1 MRWKSK
7 REQSPEELE
16 PPTKMAS
23 KISFDISE
31 AISILE
37 SQHSARE
44 EMLRV
49 SRKVIQQSSSSI
61 RSTHRGE
68 LDKAQELNKQSLE
81 LLNSCR
87 EQMLKFPEISANSMF
102 YDAQKE
108 YAESCVTLA
117 IISGNVIPTMKEL
130 DVQAPAYINGIVEA
144 ASELRRSILDL
155 LRQDDLTRANELL
168 EVMDEAYSMA
178 VSIDFP
184 DALTHGLRRTTD
196 AFRAVL
202 ERTRGDIT
210 TAVIFSKAR

>member
-1 MRWKSK
+1 
-7 REQSPEELE
+7 
-16 PPTKMAS
+16 MAS

-31 AISILE
+31 ALSILE
-37 SQHSARE
+37 IQHNARE
-44 EMLRV
+44 VMLSI

-68 LDKAQELNKQSLE
+68 LDKAQELNDNSLE

-87 EQMLKFPEISANSMF
+87 SEMLKFPGISANSMF

-117 IISGNVIPTMKEL
+117 VIGGAQIPSMTELNVEP
-130 DVQAPAYINGIVEA
+130 PAYINGIVEA

-155 LRQDDLTRANELL
+155 LRQDNLERANELL

-210 TAVIFSKAR
+210 TAVIFSKARLQ

>member
-1 MRWKSK
+1 
-7 REQSPEELE
+7 
-16 PPTKMAS
+16 MAT
-23 KISFDISE
+23 KISFDISQAVE
-31 AISILE
+31 VLE

-44 EMLRV
+44 EMLSI
-49 SRKVIQQSSSSI
+49 SRKVIQLSSASI
-61 RSTHRGE
+61 RSTHRQE
-68 LDKAQELNKQSLE
+68 LDKAQELNEQSLE

-87 EQMLKFPEISANSMF
+87 EQMLEFPEISANSMF

-108 YAESCVTLA
+108 YTESCVTLA
-117 IISGNVIPTMKEL
+117 VISGTSIPTMSQL
-130 DVQAPAYINGIVEA
+130 DVQAPAYINGIIEA
-144 ASELRRSILDL
+144 ASELRRTILDL
-155 LRQDDLTRANELL
+155 LRQDNLSRANELL

-210 TAVIFSKAR
+210 TATIFSKARMH